1 MKKPALNVFASQ
13 APIGALTRSD
23 VEEDTIL
30 FGYRGGT
37 LDANAVSLTMPVRVD
52 QYDAMSGLLPIFEMN
67 LPEGALKERLRMQFA
82 KTIPEFDD
90 LDLLSIVGTSQI
102 GRLRYSPR
110 PQIEVDVPEQN
121 LEEILTYKGSADLF
135 AHLLERFATYSGIS
149 GMQPKVL
156 VREQKAPDK
165 LTHRGATHIVKTF
178 DAAEFPEL
186 AANEMICTRGAAAA
200 GIRTA
205 HVTLSKNR
213 RFLVVD
219 RFDLLPDGTYLGIED
234 FCVLEA
240 RRAHGRYDGSYEGV
254 AKRLT
259 DFVSPAALGHA
270 REQYALMVVYACT
283 IGNGDAHLK
292 NFSVLYRDAQSTVE
306 FAPGYDIVST
316 RPYIPRDSLALS
328 MGNGKEFPDR
338 SRLTKFVRLVTGMTE
353 RRAGQLLEQVRVGA
367 EAAIAEA
374 GRYARQY
381 KDASDFAERLT
392 YVIRDGVARLTA
404 GQAQVATAVQ
414 RRPSRSRRK
423 TR

>member
-1 MKKPALNVFASQ
+1 
-13 APIGALTRSD
+13 
-23 VEEDTIL
+23 
-30 FGYRGGT
+30 
-37 LDANAVSLTMPVRVD
+37 
-52 QYDAMSGLLPIFEMN
+52 
-67 LPEGALKERLRMQFA
+67 
-82 KTIPEFDD
+82 
-90 LDLLSIVGTSQI
+90 
-102 GRLRYSPR
+102 
-110 PQIEVDVPEQN
+110 
-121 LEEILTYKGSADLF
+121 
-135 AHLLERFATYSGIS
+135 
-149 GMQPKVL
+149 
-156 VREQKAPDK
+156 
-165 LTHRGATHIVKTF
+165 
-178 DAAEFPEL
+178 
-186 AANEMICTRGAAAA
+186 MICTRGAAAA

-205 HVTLSKNR
+205 HVRLSKNR

-254 AKRLT
+254 ARRLT

-316 RPYIPRDSLALS
+316 RPYIARDSLALS

-338 SRLTKFVRLVTGMTE
+338 SRLTRFVRLVTGMTE

-392 YVIRDGVARLTA
+392 YAIRDGVARLTA
-404 GQAQVATAVQ
+404 GQAPLATAVQ
-414 RRPSRSRRK
+414 RRPSRSRRT